1 MDRGPEKNSTNIFP
15 VRTEQANS
23 ITSIY
28 SIHSI
33 YGELVEGKLPV
44 GRPKLRYKDVCKRD
58 MKFSGLDTGIWAEHS
73 WLGNNTSGVAAEEQR
88 ERPLASFQQLY
99 MRHSSPARIVVV
111 SANLTLD
118 YLATTNV
125 AASVKTSDVR

>member
-1 MDRGPEKNSTNIFP
+1 MDRGPEKNSTNFFP
-15 VRTEQANS
+15 VRTEQASS

-44 GRPKLRYKDVCKRD
+44 GRPKLRYKDVCKKD

-73 WLGNNTSGVAAEEQR
+73 WLGNNTSGVAAEEKR
-88 ERPLASFQQLY
+88 AKRKAACKFSTTLY
-99 MRHSSPARIVVV
+99 EAQFTCQ
-111 SANLTLD
+111 NCG
-118 YLATTNV
+118 
-125 AASVKTSDVR
+125 SVCKSNIGLLSHDKRCCISKNF